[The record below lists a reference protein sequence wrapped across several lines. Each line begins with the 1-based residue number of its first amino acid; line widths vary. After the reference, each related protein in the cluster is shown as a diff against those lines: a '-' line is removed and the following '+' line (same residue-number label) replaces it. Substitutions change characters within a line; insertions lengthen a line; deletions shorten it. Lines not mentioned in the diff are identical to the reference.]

1 MNILKTSLAYI
12 MVALLLSCCGGE
24 AVPEEIMPPA
34 IPSVSATVD
43 GRTIVLTAEFK
54 SGDSLEGITEYG
66 FYFGYDENKLECLK
80 VKKSNERAYSLIK
93 DRLEYST
100 SYFYSAWVS
109 NGRDEIASDPKTV
122 KTGEAPVDPDPPVDG
137 IIQFKDPTVKAICVA
152 NWDLDGD
159 GELSKAEATEVMDL
173 GEVFRGK
180 SITSFDE
187 LEYFSALD
195 RICAS
200 AFRTCLELVSVK
212 LPPYVT
218 CIEWDGFYGC
228 EKMKSI
234 DLPLSLRTIGRGAF
248 AGCYGLAIEHLPENV
263 ESIDLDAFSECHNLR
278 LTELPPK
285 LTELAVNAFNNCWEL
300 NISELPSGLTNIN
313 QGVFFHNKKIS
324 LTALPDGVK
333 TIGLDAFTGC
343 TDLCLKSLPSNLISI
358 DDGAFSECTSLRLE
372 ELPNTLQEIGAK
384 AFYRCKKIKVKKLPD
399 NLTSIKEYTFAGCIG
414 ITSVVLPSEL
424 LTISSNAFEDCRFNE
439 ITIPAKVARIDTDAF
454 KDCYWLATVK
464 MLPETPPE
472 LSDEN
477 IGNYADVIYVPAASL
492 EKYRTASGWSR
503 WKDKFQP
510 IPSE

>member
-1 MNILKTSLAYI
+1 MPEK
-12 MVALLLSCCGGE
+12 LL
-24 AVPEEIMPPA
+24 PPPL
-34 IPSVSATVD
+34 PSVDATVE
-43 GRTIVLTAEFK
+43 GRTIVLTAGFK
-54 SGDSLEGITEYG
+54 SDDNLEGITEYG
-66 FYFGYDENKLECLK
+66 FYFGHDESRLK
-80 VKKSNERAYSLIK
+80 CIKVGKSGERTYSLTM
-93 DRLEYST
+93 DRLEFST
-100 SYFYSAWVS
+100 SYYYSAWVS
-109 NGRDEIASDPKTV
+109 NGRDEIASDLKAV

-159 GELSKAEATEVMDL
+159 GELSKAEAAEVMDL

-200 AFRTCLELVSVK
+200 AFRTCLKLVSVK

-218 CIEWDGFYGC
+218 CIEWDGFHGC
-228 EKMKSI
+228 EKLKSI
-234 DLPLSLRTIGRGAF
+234 DLPLSLRAIGRGAF
-248 AGCYGLAIEHLPENV
+248 FGCYDLAIEHLPENV

-278 LTELPPK
+278 LSELPSK
-285 LTELAVNAFNNCWEL
+285 LTELAVNAFCNCWEL
-300 NISELPSGLTNIN
+300 NFSELPSGITNIN
-313 QGVFFHNKKIS
+313 QGVFSNNKKIS

-333 TIGLDAFTGC
+333 KIGLDAFSGC
-343 TDLCLKSLPSNLISI
+343 TNIGLKSLPSSLISI
-358 DDGAFSECTSLRLE
+358 EDGAFSECASLRLE
-372 ELPNTLQEIGAK
+372 ELPNTLQEIGSK
-384 AFYRCKKIKVKKLPD
+384 AFYRCKKIKVEKLPD

-424 LTISSNAFEDCRFNE
+424 LTISSNAFEDCRFKE
-439 ITIPAKVARIDTDAF
+439 ITLPSKVTRIDADAF
-454 KDCYWLATVK
+454 KNCYWLATVK

-492 EKYRTASGWSR
+492 EKYRAASGWSR

-510 IPSE
+510 ITSE

>member
-12 MVALLLSCCGGE
+12 IAVFLLSCCGGD
-24 AVPEEIMPPA
+24 AVPEKFLSPA
-34 IPSVSATVD
+34 IPSVNAAVD

-54 SGDSLEGITEYG
+54 SDDNLEGITEYG

-80 VKKSNERAYSLIK
+80 VEKSDERTYSLVK

-100 SYFYSAWVS
+100 SYYYCAWVS
-109 NGRDEIASDPKTV
+109 NGRDELSTEIIEV
-122 KTGEAPVDPDPPVDG
+122 KTGEAPVEPDPPVDG
-137 IIQFKDPTVKAICVA
+137 IIQFKDPAVKAICVA

-159 GELSKAEATEVMDL
+159 GELSKAEAAEVIDL

-200 AFRTCLELVSVK
+200 AFCTCLELVSVK

-218 CIEWDGFYGC
+218 CIEWDGFHGC
-228 EKMKSI
+228 EKLKSI
-234 DLPLSLRTIGRGAF
+234 DLPLSLRAIGRGAF
-248 AGCYGLAIEHLPENV
+248 FGCYDLAIEHLPENV
-263 ESIDLDAFSECHNLR
+263 ENIGLDAFSECHNLR
-278 LTELPPK
+278 LSELPSK
-285 LTELAVNAFNNCWEL
+285 LTELAVNAFVNCWEL
-300 NISELPSGLTNIN
+300 NISELPSGITNIS
-313 QGVFFHNKKIS
+313 QGVFFNNKKIS
-324 LTALPDGVK
+324 LTALPYGVK
-333 TIGLDAFTGC
+333 KIGLDAFSGC
-343 TDLCLKSLPSNLISI
+343 TNISLKSLPSNLISI

-372 ELPNTLQEIGAK
+372 ELPNTLQEIGSK

-399 NLTSIKEYTFAGCIG
+399 NLTSIKEYTFSGCIG

-424 LTISSNAFEDCRFNE
+424 LTISSNAFEDCRFKE
-439 ITIPAKVARIDTDAF
+439 IAIPAKVARIDTDAF

-477 IGNYADVIYVPAASL
+477 IGSYADVIYVPAASL
-492 EKYRTASGWSR
+492 EAYSTAPGWSR

-510 IPSE
+510 IKSE